1 MADDYTRFRPAYD
14 ATTGRKLP
22 HLVPEEHFTI
32 FPNLRK
38 TPKTKATEK
47 KTTVVSEP
55 QTKAVKAAKKG
66 TKNA

>member
-47 KTTVVSEP
+47 KVVSEP

-66 TKNA
+66 TK

>member
-38 TPKTKATEK
+38 TPKTKAAEK
-47 KTTVVSEP
+47 KVVSEP